1 MKHIYTGKNIIKLVY
16 WFYWFT
22 CYQGFKVETMEEKE
36 YKKTTYMIENNLR
49 KQLKIMA
56 LNQDK
61 TLKELVNEY
70 LSNCLERDKKIYPIE
85 E

>member
-1 MKHIYTGKNIIKLVY
+1 
-16 WFYWFT
+16 
-22 CYQGFKVETMEEKE
+22 MEEKE
-36 YKKTTYMIENNLR
+36 YKKTTYMIENDLR

-70 LSNCLERDKKIYPIE
+70 LSDCLERDKKIYPIE

>member
-16 WFYWFT
+16 WFT
-22 CYQGFKVETMEEKE
+22 GYQGFKVETMEEKE
-36 YKKTTYMIENNLR
+36 YKKTTYMIESNLR

-56 LNQDK
+56 LNQEK

-70 LSNCLERDKKIYPIE
+70 LSNCLERDKEIYPIE

>member
-1 MKHIYTGKNIIKLVY
+1 
-16 WFYWFT
+16 
-22 CYQGFKVETMEEKE
+22 MEEKE

-70 LSNCLERDKKIYPIE
+70 LSNCLERDKEIYPIE

>member
-16 WFYWFT
+16 WFT
-22 CYQGFKVETMEEKE
+22 CYQDFKVEIMEEKE

-70 LSNCLERDKKIYPIE
+70 LSDCLERDKKIYPIE

>member
-1 MKHIYTGKNIIKLVY
+1 MKHIYTGKNIIQFVY
-16 WFYWFT
+16 WFT
-22 CYQGFKVETMEEKE
+22 GLLVIKVETMEEKE
-36 YKKTTYMIENNLR
+36 YKKTTYMIESNLR

>member
-1 MKHIYTGKNIIKLVY
+1 MKHIYTGKNIIKFVY
-16 WFYWFT
+16 WFT
-22 CYQGFKVETMEEKE
+22 GLLVIKVETMEEKE
-36 YKKTTYMIENNLR
+36 YKKTTYMIESNLR